1 MNKLGAGGFGS
12 TWLYQSD
19 SDADEYAAIKFLGQS
34 PLSEPRTETVDR
46 FRREGKIMKS
56 LDHQSIAKL
65 KDSDIDCE
73 TPWIAMEYFAGEDL
87 KRVLVKRGALDQRE
101 WFRLASEM
109 LNALTYMHQNK
120 VIHRD
125 LNPGNIMST
134 DYGYKIIDLGIAR
147 QQATFGAYHS
157 PVYHRHYPSPE
168 QSNEQALTVATDIF
182 TLASVL
188 VLAGTKLLPWSTN
201 PEVLNSRMSA
211 EVMMSIAQEVREGV
225 RTKKPMFHNLSQAQ
239 REFLTPLFEKDP
251 AKRITASEASDLLKK
266 IITKNYV
273 APAQPGSQR
282 PRPIR
287 PKSSFPAKRPPVKK
301 AAAVPPRV
309 QPKPTPAAP
318 TAAPTK
324 PAPKPTPQINIA
336 ASIPPLSRAEEI
348 MRELLI
354 FLFATPFG
362 WLAYRSLRKS
372 KRDGTKLAPVSKR
385 ARNFFIFFY
394 IYHTMQIGFTSVA
407 LVWFVFAKKRKPLLL
422 AFSIVMTATTAITW
436 QGFITTPN
444 NGTLPVITVVAWIA
458 NVLLGYSL
466 PTIYRLADSF
476 DTRVAAP
483 QTQPQSRQEQIPIA
497 PTPTPEPIE
506 TPRPVNAG
514 SDPDVDETDA
524 LLEPSNSLPSW
535 DAVEQEILKVLR
547 RVRGSGVEVSIKSAF
562 NEGIFFTG
570 VIEENGYATMELASK
585 SVSPAITRDQNRNII
600 RCGWEPPVG
609 DSPNYIK
616 FLDLVESNYEF
627 MAKIATKTLRE
638 GFGLPLAGLDV
649 GIMVKWENGEYEICR
664 IDDIQ
669 PAN

>member
-34 PLSEPRTETVDR
+34 PLSEPRSETVDR

-56 LDHQSIAKL
+56 LQHESIAKL

-87 KRVLVKRGALDQRE
+87 RRVLVRRGALEQRE

-109 LNALTYMHQNK
+109 LNALAYMHQNK

-157 PVYHRHYPSPE
+157 PVYHRYYPSPE
-168 QSNEQALTVATDIF
+168 QSNEEALTVATDVF

-188 VLAGTKLLPWSTN
+188 VLAGTKLLPWSEN
-201 PEVLNSRMSA
+201 PEVLNDRMSA
-211 EVMMSIAQEVREGV
+211 SIAQEVREGV
-225 RTKKPMFHNLSQAQ
+225 RTRKPMFHNLSQAQ

-287 PKSSFPAKRPPVKK
+287 TRSSVPAKRPPVKK

-309 QPKPTPAAP
+309 QPRPTPVAP
-318 TAAPTK
+318 QVTPPK
-324 PAPKPTPQINIA
+324 PAPKPIPQVNVA
-336 ASIPPLSRAEEI
+336 ASIPPLSRVEKI

-354 FLFATPFG
+354 FAFATPFG

-372 KRDGTKLAPVSKR
+372 KRYGTKLAPLSKR

-394 IYHTMQIGFTSVA
+394 IYHTLQIGFTTLP
-407 LVWFVFAKKRKPLLL
+407 LVWFVFAKRRKPLLL
-422 AFSIVMTATTAITW
+422 AFAIVMTVTTVITW

-444 NGTLPVITVVAWIA
+444 NGTLPALTAVAWIA
-458 NVLLGYSL
+458 NVLLGYAF

-476 DTRVAAP
+476 DAPVSAPQAQP
-483 QTQPQSRQEQIPIA
+483 QTQQEQVKVE
-497 PTPTPEPIE
+497 PTPTPTAAPIE
-506 TPRPVNAG
+506 TPRPVSEG
-514 SDPDVDETDA
+514 RDPVIDETDA
-524 LLEPSNSLPSW
+524 LSEPSNSLPSW
-535 DAVEQEILKVLR
+535 DAVELEILKVLR
-547 RVRGSGVEVSIKSAF
+547 RVRGSGVEVSIKSPF

-570 VIEENGYATMELASK
+570 AIEENGYATMELASK
-585 SVSPAITRDQNRNII
+585 SVSPSITRDQNRNII

-616 FLDLVESNYEF
+616 FLDLIESNYEF